1 MRGNRHS
8 RSSGRRRP
16 ARGRWLLLTALAG
29 AGVLLWG
36 GQPTWLGAYDGARP
50 SADHGS
56 ERPAPASE
64 APLRSVLGLGDSVP
78 AATGCSCPS
87 FVVQLGQGLAQSEG
101 TSVAVDNE
109 AVSGLTSA
117 GLLQQVRQ
125 RAGQPRADRLTVIT
139 IGANDF
145 DASKLSTPGCRAGD
159 GLSCYQAALA
169 SMGTRVDA
177 ILAALTGGPAP
188 HGPILVTGYWN
199 VFLDGAVGA
208 ARGGAYTR
216 DSDAL
221 TRAVNALLQSVAGRH
236 AVTYV
241 DLYGPFKMTGDADD
255 TTLLAPDGDHPS
267 AAGHALIASVLRRA
281 LLPPI

>member
-8 RSSGRRRP
+8 RSTGPSRP
-16 ARGRWLLLTALAG
+16 ARGRWLLLTSLVG
-29 AGVLLWG
+29 TGVLFWG
-36 GQPTWLGAYDGARP
+36 GQPGWLGAYDAPSPSTGVSPLAPGPAARV
-50 SADHGS
+50 
-56 ERPAPASE
+56 
-64 APLRSVLGLGDSVP
+64 PLRSVLGLGDSVP
-78 AATGCSCPS
+78 AATACSCPS
-87 FVVQLGQGLAQSEG
+87 FVVQLGQGLAQTEG
-101 TSVAVDNE
+101 RSVAVDNE

-125 RAGQPRADRLTVIT
+125 RGGQPRADRVTVIT

-145 DASKLSTPGCRAGD
+145 DPSTLSTPGCGAGD
-159 GLSCYQAALA
+159 GLTCYQSALT
-169 SMGTRVDA
+169 SMGSRVDA
-177 ILAALTGGPAP
+177 VLAALTAGPAP
-188 HGPILVTGYWN
+188 HGPILLTGYWN

-208 ARGGAYTR
+208 ARGEAYTR

-221 TRAVNALLQSVAGRH
+221 TRAVNAVLQSVAVRH

-267 AAGHALIASVLRRA
+267 AAGHALIAAVLRRA
-281 LLPPI
+281 LAPI